1 MMVWGSMWIFA
12 KSNFSFYAVFTA
24 FLVLWLK
31 VTYRSMLPPT
41 PKQERCKS
49 SPKMKNRVQGTAYRV
64 QFCRAWLKHHFDAKI
79 GARIMA
85 AGSFRI

>member
-49 SPKMKNRVQGTAYRV
+49 SSKIKNWCKGHSEWCSILPSVATTT
-64 QFCRAWLKHHFDAKI
+64 F
-79 GARIMA
+79 
-85 AGSFRI
+85 

>member
-49 SPKMKNRVQGTAYRV
+49 SPKMKNRV
-64 QFCRAWLKHHFDAKI
+64 
-79 GARIMA
+79 
-85 AGSFRI
+85 

>member
-49 SPKMKNRVQGTAYRV
+49 SPKMKNRVRVQGTAHRV
-64 QFCRAWLKHHFDAKI
+64 QFCRALLLLPFDHKI
-79 GARIMA
+79 GA
-85 AGSFRI
+85 